1 MSILIILV
9 ILGIIGLK
17 CYLKFKDNKKVVDYT
32 DTVDL
37 VEDKKNKEE
46 ETVVKRVFVDIKGA
60 VVKPGVYEIDSD
72 KKVIDVVNLAGGFK
86 ESADSSFV
94 NLAKKVS
101 DEMVVII
108 YTKEEIKKAREKENI
123 SVSSN
128 DTCVCPKI
136 NNDACLD
143 NNLSK
148 KTDTNKKSATSNSS
162 SGNTTVSEKVNINT
176 ANLEQLQTL
185 SGVGASKA
193 QAILEY
199 REKNGNFTKIEDIM
213 KVSGIGNS
221 VYEKIKDS
229 ITV

>member
-1 MSILIILV
+1 MG

-17 CYLKFKDNKKVVDYT
+17 CYLKFKDNKKIVDYT

-60 VVKPGVYEIDSD
+60 VVKPRVYEIDSD

-86 ESADSSFV
+86 DSADSSFV

-108 YTKEEIKKAREKENI
+108 YTKEEIKKARDKESI
-123 SVSSN
+123 SISSN

-199 REKNGNFTKIEDIM
+199 REENGNFTKIEDIM

>member
-1 MSILIILV
+1 M
-9 ILGIIGLK
+9 
-17 CYLKFKDNKKVVDYT
+17 
-32 DTVDL
+32 
-37 VEDKKNKEE
+37 
-46 ETVVKRVFVDIKGA
+46 
-60 VVKPGVYEIDSD
+60 
-72 KKVIDVVNLAGGFK
+72 
-86 ESADSSFV
+86 
-94 NLAKKVS
+94 
-101 DEMVVII
+101 
-108 YTKEEIKKAREKENI
+108 
-123 SVSSN
+123 
-128 DTCVCPKI
+128 
-136 NNDACLD
+136 D

-148 KTDTNKKSATSNSS
+148 KTDTNKKSTTSNSS